1 MIDISIIMP
10 VYNLEKHIS
19 NSLKTIKHVLDSSFP
34 SYELVVVNDG
44 SHDGTLHVLENE
56 VSLDA
61 RVRVISYMQN
71 QGKGYAIKMGV
82 RHSSGKII
90 AFVDGDLEVSPNVL
104 REYVNELKSS
114 DVVVASKRHPLSKRN
129 FPKSR
134 RFLSWTF
141 NLVVRISLGIK
152 VKDTQT
158 GLKLGTATV
167 MRKIFGIMLIKR
179 FAFDVELLTIA
190 TALDLRIKELPIE
203 VNSTSHGMKVREILR
218 MFLDVGA
225 ISYRFRIIRWYQRQ
239 LCLKGREESINAT
252 IWKA

>member
-1 MIDISIIMP
+1 MVDISIIMP
-10 VYNLEKHIS
+10 VYNLERHVS
-19 NSLKTIKHVLDSSFP
+19 SSLKTIKRVLDSSFP

-44 SHDGTLHVLENE
+44 SHDGTLHVLKNE
-56 VSLDA
+56 ESLDP

-82 RHSSGKII
+82 RHSCGKII
-90 AFVDGDLEVSPNVL
+90 AFVDGDLEVSPDVL
-104 REYVNELKSS
+104 RDYVNELGSC

-141 NLVVRISLGIK
+141 NLVVRIAVGIK

-158 GLKLGTATV
+158 GLKLGTAAV
-167 MRKIFGIMLIKR
+167 IRKIFGIMLIKR

-190 TALDLRIKELPIE
+190 TALDLKIKELPIE
-203 VNSTSHGMKVREILR
+203 VNGTSHGMKAREILR
-218 MFLDVGA
+218 MFLDVA
-225 ISYRFRIIRWYQRQ
+225 TISYRYRIIHWYQRQ
-239 LCLKGREESINAT
+239 LRLKGIEESINAT
-252 IWKA
+252 V